1 MSTENGHE
9 ARAARNELVFRTVN
23 EQIMDITERF
33 ATLLTDVDI
42 VCECTDPTCTGAIRV
57 RTSEF
62 LAIRET
68 KSDFIVLPGHEQ
80 LDVEQ
85 VVARH
90 ENYLVVRKSPSVV
103 ARVAP
108 AR

>member
-1 MSTENGHE
+1 MSTDDGRE

-23 EQIMDITERF
+23 EQIMEISERF

-42 VCECTDPTCTGAIRV
+42 VCECTDPTCIGTIRV

-68 KSDFIVLPGHEQ
+68 EADFIVLPGHER

-85 VVARH
+85 IVGRH
-90 ENYLVVRKSPSVV
+90 EDYLVVRKDPAIVETI
-103 ARVAP
+103 AR
-108 AR
+108 